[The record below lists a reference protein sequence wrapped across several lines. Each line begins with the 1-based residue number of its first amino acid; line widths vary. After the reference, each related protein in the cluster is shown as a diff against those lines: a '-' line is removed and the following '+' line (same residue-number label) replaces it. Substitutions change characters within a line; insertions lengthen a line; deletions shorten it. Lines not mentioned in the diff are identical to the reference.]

1 MKKNINKLQLEQLDR
16 KIKAFNRLNNVSQ
29 PVEGWVRSIRVAL
42 GMSLEQLSKIL
53 GVKPQSLIKVEQ
65 REKEGVVNI
74 KTLKQ
79 ISEVLGL
86 KFVYGFSA
94 PKSSLEK
101 IVKKRAYDVA
111 RGIVLRSD
119 KSMQL
124 ESQGNSRLRIK
135 KAIKERADKIIA
147 NQEKILWD

>member
-16 KIKAFNRLNNVSQ
+16 KIKAFNRLNNVGQ
-29 PVEGWVRSIRVAL
+29 PVEGWVRSVRVAL

-53 GVKPQSLIKVEQ
+53 GIKPQSLIKVEQ

-74 KTLKQ
+74 KTLNQ

-86 KFVYGFSA
+86 KFIYGFST

-111 RGIVLRSD
+111 KEIVLRSD
-119 KSMQL
+119 KNMQL
-124 ESQGNSRLRIK
+124 EGQGNSRLRIK

>member
-1 MKKNINKLQLEQLDR
+1 MNKEIKKIQRDQLDR
-16 KIKAFNRLNNVSQ
+16 RISYYNRINKIEPLSDAWIKSLRVS
-29 PVEGWVRSIRVAL
+29 L
-42 GMSLEQLSKIL
+42 GMSLDQLAKKL
-53 GVKPQSLIKVEQ
+53 KVTPQSVKEMED
-65 REKEGVVNI
+65 REKEGTISLNI
-74 KTLKQ
+74 LKD
-79 ISEVLGL
+79 IANSLGL

-94 PKSSLEK
+94 PKSSLQK

-111 RGIVLRSD
+111 KEIVLRSD

-124 ESQGNSRLRIK
+124 ENQANSRFRIK

>member
-94 PKSSLEK
+94 PKNSLEK
-101 IVKKRAYDVA
+101 IVKKRAHDVA

>member
-16 KIKAFNRLNNVSQ
+16 KIKAFNRLNNVGQ
-29 PVEGWVRSIRVAL
+29 PVEGWIRSIRVAL

-101 IVKKRAYDVA
+101 IVKKRAHDVA
-111 RGIVLRSD
+111 KGIVLRSD
-119 KSMQL
+119 KNMRL
-124 ESQGNSRLRIK
+124 EGQGNSRLRIK

>member
-16 KIKAFNRLNNVSQ
+16 KIKAFNRLNNIGQ

-53 GVKPQSLIKVEQ
+53 GIKPQSLIKVEQ
-65 REKEGVVNI
+65 REKEGAVNI
-74 KTLKQ
+74 KTLNQ

-86 KFVYGFSA
+86 KFVYGFST

-111 RGIVLRSD
+111 KEIVLRSD
-119 KSMQL
+119 KNMQL
-124 ESQGNSRLRIK
+124 EGQGNSRLRIR

>member
-16 KIKAFNRLNNVSQ
+16 KIKAFNRLNNVGQ

-101 IVKKRAYDVA
+101 IVKKRAHDVA
-111 RGIVLRSD
+111 KGIVLRSD
-119 KSMQL
+119 KNMRL
-124 ESQGNSRLRIK
+124 EGQGNSRLRIK